1 MEEQNQ
7 NKNVFLGIDLGTT
20 NSVVAWGHK
29 NRNGKFEAIVPKL
42 TVFTEDRRMRKSQI
56 LPSCVYYKKGEAPIV
71 GAYARKMMSLQSS
84 RVVKSVK
91 SFMGTDKK
99 YLIDDVEITPAEVS
113 SVILRQIATA
123 SREIFGFIPDNVIIT
138 VPASFGPDER
148 ADTIEAARLAGFKTT
163 NPDGSPIN
171 ILLNEPTA
179 ALYDFIN
186 RQELGDIPE
195 PLIDFSEP
203 RIILV
208 FDLGGGT
215 LDVSLHE
222 VSKTPE
228 GDVNEK
234 PYAISRHT
242 LLGGDNFD
250 ELLQNFL
257 IKAFGRVDINS
268 LDEGNAA
275 LIRSSFL
282 EEAENAKIELNS
294 MVENYRLQ
302 GRTDYGD
309 IVYEIMHPNMY
320 GNYPLVYDLSIE
332 KYKEIIQKYLAPEL
346 NINAV
351 ERIDTLSNQTE
362 NIIYPILDVLNKA
375 KIKLGYIPKID
386 AVLLNGGMS
395 KLFAVRE
402 RIQEFFGFAP
412 LEVGD
417 PDLAVA
423 RGASVYHYWLT
434 QGRKSQVIQNDDI
447 GIKIEGNLVK
457 KLIVAGTVLPYE
469 SEELEFATAADGA
482 LRLDLP
488 FYRGSRSDILP
499 PNERIATRRIR
510 FDTPQPVNT
519 VLKLKAFVDEA
530 MMLSLK
536 VKKEDGQEFS
546 VDNVHTTTTE
556 RDLPL
561 TFVIPSGGFKKKVA
575 EVPVKSS
582 EIVNIPDLI
591 LRYKKVSE
599 AFAKNKIPEHNRQ
612 FTERLRTIENTIETA
627 ANSNEAIDEMAAI
640 MEACG
645 KTAENA
651 ARLLGR
657 IARNSS
663 ENDKLKAMKY
673 FERFCAIERVR
684 ANLNNAN
691 FFSVFNTG
699 ARRKLF
705 IQSRAIQAMSML
717 RNPEHERLFINI
729 LNLRPF
735 TVNFLTSE
743 LCYALGRVGHSSDA
757 VYILSKCIEGPKA
770 DRISA
775 FWALGRTGSRERQD
789 AVSAGCLEKVLPRIF
804 RAVKNETHPTALC
817 NGIYAIGEM
826 CDQRIPGEKA
836 PERFVR
842 DANEILQDISN
853 QRNKTNNQTAGYI
866 KIALNMIHGTELN
879 LEQQENLLK
888 LREQYSDDNG
898 NE

>member
-1 MEEQNQ
+1 MDQNIY
-7 NKNVFLGIDLGTT
+7 LGIDLGTT
-20 NSVVAWGHK
+20 NSVVSWGHE
-29 NRNGKFEAIVPKL
+29 NRAGKFEAIVPKL

-91 SFMGTDKK
+91 SSMGTGRK
-99 YLIDDVEITPAEVS
+99 YIIDDVEISPAEVS

-123 SREIFGFIPDNVIIT
+123 SREICGFIPEDVIIT

-163 NPDGSPIN
+163 NPDGTPRN

-195 PLIDFSEP
+195 PLIDFSQP
-203 RIILV
+203 RIVLV

-215 LDVSLHE
+215 LDVSMHE

-257 IKAFGRVDINS
+257 INIFGRVDINS

-275 LIRSSFL
+275 LLKSSFL

-302 GRTDYGD
+302 GRSDYGD

-320 GNYPLVYDLSIE
+320 GNYPLMYDLSIE
-332 KYKEIIQKYLAPEL
+332 NYREIIKPFLAPDL
-346 NINAV
+346 KISDVDNLDRLA
-351 ERIDTLSNQTE
+351 ERTN

-375 KIKLGYIPKID
+375 RKYLGHLPVID

-402 RIQEFFGFAP
+402 RIQEFFGFEP

-423 RGASVYHYWLT
+423 RGASVYHYWLEH
-434 QGRKSQVIQNDDI
+434 GRKSQVIQNDDI
-447 GIKIEGNLVK
+447 GIKIEGGLVK
-457 KLIVAGTVLPYE
+457 KLITAGTALPYE
-469 SEELEFATAADGA
+469 SDTLEFATAKDEM
-482 LRLDLP
+482 LVLDLP
-488 FYRGSRSDILP
+488 FYRGSRDDTLP
-499 PNERIATRRIR
+499 PNEKIATRRIR
-510 FDTPQPVNT
+510 FDKAQPVNT
-519 VLKLKAFVDEA
+519 FLTLKAFVDEA
-530 MMLSLK
+530 MMLSVK
-536 VKKEDGQEFS
+536 VKKDDGQEFI
-546 VDNVHTTTTE
+546 VDSVHTTDTE
-556 RDLPL
+556 REIPL
-561 TFVIPSGGFKKKVA
+561 TFVIPSGGFRKKIA
-575 EVPVKSS
+575 EAPTKTG
-582 EIVNIPDLI
+582 EFVNIPDLI
-591 LRYKKVSE
+591 ARYKRISE
-599 AFAKNKIPEHNRQ
+599 AYAKNRIPENNKQ
-612 FTERLRTIENTIETA
+612 FAERLRAIENTIETA
-627 ANSNEAIDEMAAI
+627 ANCNEAIDEMAKI
-640 MEACG
+640 MLECG

-651 ARLLGR
+651 ARSLGR

-663 ENDKLKAMKY
+663 PEDKLKAMKY
-673 FERFCAIERVR
+673 FEHFCSIDRIR
-684 ANLNNAN
+684 INLSHTG
-691 FFSVFNTG
+691 FFSVLNTS
-699 ARRKLF
+699 AKRKLF

-735 TVNFLTSE
+735 TVNFLTAE
-743 LCYALGRVGHSSDA
+743 LCYALGRVGSSEDS

-775 FWALGRTGSRERQD
+775 FWALGRTGSRERQNS
-789 AVSAGCLEKVLPRIF
+789 VS
-804 RAVKNETHPTALC
+804 
-817 NGIYAIGEM
+817 
-826 CDQRIPGEKA
+826 
-836 PERFVR
+836 
-842 DANEILQDISN
+842 S
-853 QRNKTNNQTAGYI
+853 
-866 KIALNMIHGTELN
+866 
-879 LEQQENLLK
+879 
-888 LREQYSDDNG
+888 S
-898 NE
+898 